1 MNRNELIAD
10 IASRTDQ
17 SKKDISIFMD
27 AYEAAIVNAICNGDS
42 VSLYGF
48 MKIERREKK
57 EYMGHGFGT
66 QDRKVVPAHDYV
78 KIRPGN
84 SLTDCLK

>member
-10 IASRTDQ
+10 IASRTEQ
-17 SKKDISIFMD
+17 SKKDVATFMD
-27 AYEAAIVNAICNGDS
+27 AYEAAIVNAISNGDS

-57 EYMGHGFGT
+57 NMLGMDLE
-66 QDRKVVPAHDYV
+66 Q
-78 KIRPGN
+78 KIGK
-84 SLTDCLK
+84 LFQHMIL